1 MFTGS
6 LNVYPLIVEDN
17 CFLYLSKIYI
27 YYKLLQVSVNDLV
40 SLEVAHCVFL
50 FCHIARSRSPMK
62 SLNIDA
68 DIDTGII
75 IYRCG

>member
-40 SLEVAHCVFL
+40 SLEVAHRVF
-50 FCHIARSRSPMK
+50 FVSP
-62 SLNIDA
+62 LNLLKLEDQF
-68 DIDTGII
+68 
-75 IYRCG
+75 